1 MFRRMK
7 MRADGILDRRHLYR
21 TADLVVT
28 EVARDLD
35 AFFTSDTDW
44 AKDVYREHVAYF
56 KAYMFRGGTIQLRY
70 LENGEGLVEIAVYNQ
85 SRCCVFPPPDRW
97 SGIRHDGHGPGFRLA
112 VYDDEYLRRVLKEVT
127 EWTIRSGRQA

>member
-70 LENGEGLVEIAVYNQ
+70 LLGVWVPESLT
-85 SRCCVFPPPDRW
+85 P
-97 SGIRHDGHGPGFRLA
+97 
-112 VYDDEYLRRVLKEVT
+112 
-127 EWTIRSGRQA
+127 